1 MKARIVAFVA
11 LAVGL
16 AAVFVRLGIWQLDK
30 LSERHAANDMARHL
44 LALPAIAAESLK
56 FVLEQVNRHA
66 IVSGVPDYDR
76 EFVHAGRSRNG
87 SPGVHIYTP
96 IRTGDGDTF
105 LVNRGWVYAA
115 DAATVDPSRWREER
129 RTFHGYVRKLPM
141 GDRTASPQ
149 SKVVRLL
156 NSDAITKLFPY
167 PVSNLYVVS
176 LDSAG
181 EHVPA
186 RLPQPDLT
194 NGPHL
199 SYAIQ
204 WFCFAAIA
212 LIGAAIVVF
221 RGLGPRPA
229 GAAGA

>member
-11 LAVGL
+11 LAIGL
-16 AAVFVRLGIWQLDK
+16 AAVFVRLGLWQLDR
-30 LSERHAANDMARHL
+30 LGERHAANDRARHL
-44 LALPAIAAESLK
+44 LALSAIPAESLK
-56 FVLEQVNRHA
+56 FVLEQVNRRA
-66 IVSGVPDYDR
+66 IVSGVPDYER

-115 DAATVDPSRWREER
+115 DAATVDRSRWREER
-129 RTFHGYVRKLPM
+129 RIFHGYVRKIPM
-141 GDRTASPQ
+141 ADTTVSQQ
-149 SKVVRLL
+149 SNVVRVL
-156 NSDAITKLFPY
+156 NSDATTKLFPY
-167 PVSNLYVVS
+167 PVANLYVVS

-181 EHVPA
+181 ENVPA
-186 RLPQPDLT
+186 RLPEPDLT

-212 LIGAAIVVF
+212 LIGAGIVLA
-221 RGLGPRPA
+221 RSRQSTA
-229 GAAGA
+229 G

>member
-11 LAVGL
+11 LAIGL
-16 AAVFVRLGIWQLDK
+16 AALFVRLGFWQLDR
-30 LSERHAANDMARHL
+30 LGERQAANDRARDL
-44 LALPAIAAESLK
+44 LALPAIPAESLK
-56 FVLEQVNRHA
+56 SVLEQVNRHA
-66 IVSGVPDYDR
+66 IVSGDPDYDR

-96 IRTGDGDTF
+96 IRTGDGDAF

-129 RTFHGYVRKLPM
+129 RIFHGYVRKLPM

-156 NSDAITKLFPY
+156 NSDVTTKLFPY

-181 EHVPA
+181 ENVPA

-212 LIGAAIVVF
+212 LIGAGIVVVRARRAGS
-221 RGLGPRPA
+221 RGA
-229 GAAGA
+229 